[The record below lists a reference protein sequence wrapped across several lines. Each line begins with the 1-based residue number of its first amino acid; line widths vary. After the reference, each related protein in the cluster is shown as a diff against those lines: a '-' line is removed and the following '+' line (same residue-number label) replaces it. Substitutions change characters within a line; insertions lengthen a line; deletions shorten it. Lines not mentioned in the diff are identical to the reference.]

1 MKRYAAIL
9 LALLICLPSFAQR
22 PKVGVVLC
30 GGGAKGAAH
39 VGVLKVLEENDIP
52 IDYIVGTS
60 IGAIVGGLYSIG
72 YSADELDSLFI
83 SQNWDVVMSD
93 RVERRNTS
101 FDRKR
106 FDERYQIGIP
116 FGKGDYS
123 RLSKWERREEPSLLS
138 NIPMALVSGQNIY
151 NLFTKLS
158 VGYQDSLDFNKMPIP
173 FACVAVDLVK
183 KEEVVFHSGRFV
195 DAIRASMAIPGYFA
209 PVMLDDKVLIDGG
222 ALNNYPVDVAREMGA
237 DIIIGVKLGEYE
249 QPEPVIENIG
259 DVLNGLVD
267 LYMQT
272 KFPEAIAHTD
282 ILIAPSVKGFN
293 TLSFDPAS
301 LRTLIDN
308 GRAAALEK
316 QDEIAALKARLD
328 KEDNSFV
335 GPQPAPVS
343 YAKAV
348 RMDRDTITLRAVS
361 FNGLSEKEMRVL
373 LSKSCFVAGAR
384 LTGEMIE
391 EEISRLYNT
400 SAFESVTYSLSGSG
414 NPYDLELN
422 FVPGRKSL
430 VGLGFNF
437 DSEEIAAIHL
447 NVGFNERALYGHK
460 LTLSSKLSYNM
471 QAGIRYSYAFKSLA
485 QYNFSYKYRA
495 SDLNIFDKGLRSNLS
510 FGSHTL
516 RTDFSTRL
524 KQWNVNL
531 GTRLDFYDYGSL
543 LTDAETLPIYDTDL
557 SRKVFW
563 SAFGTIE
570 ADRRDQQFFPTR
582 GYELSAGY
590 SYYFNRL
597 LDAEN
602 RDFGVAQI
610 HFSGVIPAGRHLSF
624 IATVDNRTLLGG
636 NIPMVY
642 ANTMGGY
649 QAGRYLEHQLP
660 FIGFTYTHVFKNILT
675 IASLDARYSFLE
687 NHYVFASASFS
698 QDSEGLSDLLSGRPV
713 YGARL
718 GYAYN
723 SAIGPVA
730 VNLFWSDYTG
740 RAGAYVSLGYNF

>member
-1 MKRYAAIL
+1 MKRYAVIL
-9 LALLICLPSFAQR
+9 LTLLICLPASAQR

-60 IGAIVGGLYSIG
+60 IGAIVGGLYAIG
-72 YSADELDSLFI
+72 YSADELDSLFVT
-83 SQNWDVVMSD
+83 QNWDVVMSD

-123 RLSKWERREEPSLLS
+123 RLSRRESREEPSLLS
-138 NIPMALVSGQNIY
+138 NIPMALVTGQNIY

-173 FACVAVDLVK
+173 FACVAVDLMK

-209 PVMLDDKVLIDGG
+209 PVMIDDRVLIDGG
-222 ALNNYPVDVAREMGA
+222 ALNNYPVDVAKEMGA
-237 DIIIGVKLGEYE
+237 DIIIGVKLGENE
-249 QPEPVIENIG
+249 QPEPVIESIS
-259 DVLNGLVD
+259 DVLNEIVD

-272 KFPEAIAHTD
+272 KFEDAIAHTD

-293 TLSFDPAS
+293 TMSFDPES

-316 QDEIAALKARLD
+316 QEEISSLKAMLD
-328 KEDNSFV
+328 AEDNNFV
-335 GPQPAPVS
+335 GPQAAPAT

-361 FNGLSEKEMRVL
+361 FNGLTEKEARLL
-373 LSKSCFVAGAR
+373 LSKSCFVPGAR

-391 EEISRLYNT
+391 EEIARLYNT
-400 SAFESVTYSLSGSG
+400 SAFESVTYTLSGSSS
-414 NPYDLELN
+414 PYDLELN

-430 VGLGFNF
+430 VGLGFRF

-460 LTLSSKLSYNM
+460 LTVSTKLAYNM
-471 QAGIRYSYAFKSLA
+471 LAGIRYSYAFKSLA
-485 QYNFSYKYRA
+485 QYNFSYTYRS
-495 SDLNIFDKGLRSNLS
+495 SDLNLFDKELRSNLS

-516 RTDFSTRL
+516 KTDFSTRL
-524 KQWNVNL
+524 KRWNVDL
-531 GTRLDFYDYGSL
+531 GTRLDFYNYGSL
-543 LTDAETLPIYDTDL
+543 LSDVESLPIYDTDL
-557 SRKVFW
+557 ERKIFW
-563 SAFGTIE
+563 SVFGTIE
-570 ADRRDQQFFPTR
+570 ADRRDQHFFPNR
-582 GYELSAGY
+582 GYEFSAGY
-590 SYYFNRL
+590 SYFFNRL
-597 LDAEN
+597 INPEKY
-602 RDFGVAQI
+602 DFGVANV
-610 HFSGVIPAGRHLSF
+610 HFSGVIPAGRKLAF
-624 IATVDNRTLLGG
+624 IASLDNRTLLGG
-636 NIPMVY
+636 NIPLAY
-642 ANTMGGY
+642 ANMMGGY

-675 IASLDARYSFLE
+675 IATLDARYKFLD
-687 NHYVFASASFS
+687 NHYLFASAAYCR
-698 QDSEGLSDLLSGRPV
+698 DSEGLSDLFVESPV

-723 SAIGPVA
+723 STIGPVA
-730 VNLFWSDYTG
+730 FNLFWSDYTG
-740 RAGAYVSLGYNF
+740 KVGAYVSLGYNF